1 MAAQPRRYLGILILA
16 PLGIALIVVV
26 LAVVFLFLLLAS
38 PRTKS
43 VAWSYASLSIPRTV
57 DIPCGSDVDA
67 KINTD
72 PGTTPSRFVLG
83 SGCTFS
89 ASALL
94 RPKTGDQIACE
105 KDPTFTERPPALDPQ
120 TYCTINGS
128 SLVTVMKP
136 QGSVMLEGIAV
147 EGGKF
152 TGSTGS
158 GVGIAAGGMLDS
170 SKMFGIEVR
179 NTEGAGISS
188 ANGTLSQIELTNTT
202 TNPRALGFIGSGV
215 KAVDEFYIDSSYIH
229 DNQGNGIWC
238 DVECNDTGTD
248 SFVARDNLVMNNGRA
263 GIRYERVGM
272 ESSHGE
278 AMIYDNI
285 VRGNAT
291 QELRGGIDIRDAQD
305 AEVFSNVFGENGG
318 NLGVRAT
325 DSGRS
330 TRPDLK
336 NVIVRDNTMNSDD
349 VRTCG
354 GVVTCSGNN

>member
-1 MAAQPRRYLGILILA
+1 MAPQPRRYLGILILI
-16 PLGIALIVVV
+16 GSALILVV
-26 LAVVFLFLLLAS
+26 LAATFLFLLLAS

-43 VAWSYASLSIPRTV
+43 VAWTYATLSVGRTV
-57 DIPCGSDVDA
+57 DIPCGSDIDQ
-67 KINTD
+67 KINAD

-83 SGCTFS
+83 DGCTFS
-89 ASALL
+89 ASALI

-105 KDPTFTERPPALDPQ
+105 KDPIFTERPPALDPQ

-136 QGSVMLEGIAV
+136 QGSILIEGIAV

-188 ANGTLSQIELTNTT
+188 ANGTLSQIELSNTT
-202 TNPRALGFIGSGV
+202 TNPKALGFIGSGV

-238 DVECNDTGTD
+238 DVECNDTGVD
-248 SFVARDNLVMNNGRA
+248 KFVARENLVMNNGRA

-278 AMIYDNI
+278 AMIYDNT
-285 VRGNAT
+285 VRGNGT
-291 QELRGGIDIRDAQD
+291 QELRGGVDIRDASD
-305 AEVFSNVFGENGG
+305 AEVFRNVFGENGG
-318 NLGVRAT
+318 NLGVRTT

-330 TRPDLK
+330 SRPDLK
-336 NVIVRDNTMNSDD
+336 NITVRDNTMNGDD

-354 GVVTCSGNN
+354 GVVSCSSNN